1 MAKTKKASKSA
12 KTKKAYGQNEKVEK
26 YTPNYCSL
34 VEVPQREFAPEVGAN
49 RARMIIVTQKK
60 WVNGTKLK
68 YYFFNGGGDG
78 SPASW
83 KGTPSQT
90 NAVKQAFITW
100 KNQGI
105 GLEFEETN
113 DRNEAQVRIGFM
125 RGNGSWS

>member
-1 MAKTKKASKSA
+1 MAKAKKASKPVK
-12 KTKKAYGQNEKVEK
+12 KTDATTDKRKK

-34 VEVPQREFAPEVGAN
+34 VEVPQREFTPEVGAN
-49 RARMIIVTQKK
+49 RARMILVTQKK

-68 YYFFNGGGDG
+68 YYFFNGSGDG

-83 KGTPSQT
+83 KGSSTQIT
-90 NAVKQAFITW
+90 TVKQAFSTW
-100 KNQGI
+100 KHQGI

-125 RGNGSWS
+125 RGDGA